1 MKKIIL
7 ASTSPRRQELLK
19 LLNHPFEIC
28 VENVEEFIDKSIS
41 PEENVQNLAKLKAGA
56 VAKKYRSQW
65 VIGADTMVCL
75 DDHILGKPQDKV
87 QAKEMLQL
95 LSGKKHRVITGVA
108 LVKGSEVI
116 NFYETTYVKMKVLSD
131 VEIAEYI
138 ATKEP
143 MDKAGSRGCNSQ
155 KEKVNCKYEWQD
167 KAGAY
172 GIQGKGAVFI
182 EGIEGDYYNVVGL
195 PIHQIYKRLFSN

>member
-7 ASTSPRRQELLK
+7 ASSSPRRQELLK
-19 LLNHPFEIC
+19 LLDYPFEVC
-28 VENVEEFIDKSIS
+28 VESVEEIIDKSIS

-75 DDHILGKPQDKV
+75 DDHILGKPQDEV
-87 QAKEMLQL
+87 QAKEILKL
-95 LSGKKHRVITGVA
+95 LSGRRHRVITGVA
-108 LVKGSEVI
+108 LIKGDEVI
-116 NFYETTYVKMKVLSD
+116 KFCETTYVKMKVLSD
-131 VEIAEYI
+131 VEIDEYI
-138 ATKEP
+138 ATKE
-143 MDKAGSRGCNSQ
+143 SI
-155 KEKVNCKYEWQD
+155 D

-172 GIQGKGAVFI
+172 GIQGKGAIFI

-195 PIHQIYKRLFSN
+195 PIHQIYKRLFLN

>member
-108 LVKGSEVI
+108 LIKGNEVI

-131 VEIAEYI
+131 VEIDEYI

-143 MDKAGSRGCNSQ
+143 MDKAGDFICNSP
-155 KEKVNCKYEWQD
+155 KYYWEG
-167 KAGAY
+167 KAGGY
-172 GIQGKGAVFI
+172 GIQDPFGARFI
-182 EGIEGDYYNVVGL
+182 EKIDGDYYNVMGL
-195 PIHQIYKRLFSN
+195 PVSRLYFELKKLILK